1 MSQTATFK
9 CPSCGGY
16 LDFDPEGQRFLCPY
30 CGASFNDDEI
40 HRQSDEKEGAAE
52 STEAAAEGE
61 ALRSYHCQ
69 SCGAEIVTDDTTAA
83 TRCYYCHNPVV
94 LTDRLTETFEPD
106 GVIPFQLDRKAAEEK
121 FRQFV
126 ESKKFID
133 KDFFAPQQMEDFSG
147 VYYPYW
153 FADVEG
159 EARFSGQGTRV
170 SVAATPKQTVTT
182 TRYFAVQREGRL
194 SFRNMVRKA
203 LNKADRKLSDGIHP
217 YNMDEAKPF
226 AMGYLSGFLAEKRD
240 VEASEVQPELLQ
252 EAQGYAQRM
261 MSEKGSYNSLNGSTD
276 FTVKKAGMKYMLLP
290 AWVLTYKGGEKS
302 EPYYYMMNGQ
312 TGAVCGKLPLKKG
325 KLFWWSLLAGA
336 AVCAILCMGGA
347 VIW

>member
-16 LDFDPEGQRFLCPY
+16 LEFDPEGQRFLCPY

-40 HRQSDEKEGAAE
+40 HQQSEAKE
-52 STEAAAEGE
+52 EAAVE
-61 ALRSYHCQ
+61 ATPSGSLRSYHCQ
-69 SCGAEIVTDDTTAA
+69 MCGAEIVTDDTTAA

-94 LTDRLTETFEPD
+94 MTDRLTEAFEPD

-121 FRQFV
+121 FRQYV

-133 KDFFAPQQMEDFSG
+133 KAFFAPQQMEDFSG

-159 EARFSGQGTRV
+159 EGSFNGQGTRV
-170 SVAATPKQTVTT
+170 SVMTTPKQTVTT
-182 TRYFAVQREGRL
+182 TRYFAVQREGKL

-203 LNKADRKLSDGIHP
+203 LSKADRKLSDGIHP
-217 YNMDEAKPF
+217 YNIDEVKPF

-240 VEASEVQPELLQ
+240 ISEAAAKEESLREAS
-252 EAQGYAQRM
+252 GYAATM
-261 MSEKGSYNSLNGSTD
+261 MKQNHGFQTLDGTTNFRATS
-276 FTVKKAGMKYMLLP
+276 VKSKYVLMP
-290 AWVLTYKGGEKS
+290 AWVLTWKGGKDGV
-302 EPYYYMMNGQ
+302 PYYYMMNGQ
-312 TGAVCGKLPLKKG
+312 TGKVCGKLPIDRKRV
-325 KLFWWSLLAGA
+325 LATALGVGL
-336 AVCAILCMGGA
+336 AVFIALCGGGA
-347 VIW
+347 FLW